1 MFKQLLNLFG
11 LTTLEQANITKNPL
25 DKNFD
30 ADDASNSGRSSAY
43 NRLRLVLMHDRTQ
56 LEPHVIEAMRDELVT
71 VISKYIEIDKQDIE
85 LNLET
90 DPETNQVALMASIPV
105 KLKRDAIDVVKEAI
119 VKDLETPAVSKAK
132 SPTKATAKSTN
143 TN

>member
-11 LTTLEQANITKNPL
+11 LTTLEQANSSINPL
-25 DKNFD
+25 DKHFD
-30 ADDASNSGRSSAY
+30 VDDSSNSGRSSAY

-56 LEPHVIEAMRDELVT
+56 LEPHVIEAMRDEMVM
-71 VISKYIEIDKQDIE
+71 VISKYIDIDKQDIE

-105 KLKRDAIDVVKEAI
+105 KMKRDAADAVKDVATKDIENPAI
-119 VKDLETPAVSKAK
+119 VL
-132 SPTKATAKSTN
+132 
-143 TN
+143 

>member
-1 MFKQLLNLFG
+1 MFKQLLHLFG
-11 LTTLEQANITKNPL
+11 LTTLENASTSSNPL

-30 ADDASNSGRSSAY
+30 ADEATPSGRSSAY

-105 KLKRDAIDVVKEAI
+105 KLKRDATDTVKKDPVQDVEAR
-119 VKDLETPAVSKAK
+119 PASKSKASNK
-132 SPTKATAKSTN
+132 QSAKPTSV
-143 TN
+143 

>member
-11 LTTLEQANITKNPL
+11 LTTIEQANISVNPL
-25 DKNFD
+25 DRNFN
-30 ADDASNSGRSSAY
+30 ADDTSNSGRSSAY

-56 LEPHVIEAMRDELVT
+56 LEPHVIEAMRDELVM
-71 VISKYIEIDKQDIE
+71 VISKYIDVDKEDIE

-105 KLKRDAIDVVKEAI
+105 KLKRDAVDAVKDAVAKDVKE
-119 VKDLETPAVSKAK
+119 LEQPATSKAK
-132 SPTKATAKSTN
+132 TKSSQA
-143 TN
+143 